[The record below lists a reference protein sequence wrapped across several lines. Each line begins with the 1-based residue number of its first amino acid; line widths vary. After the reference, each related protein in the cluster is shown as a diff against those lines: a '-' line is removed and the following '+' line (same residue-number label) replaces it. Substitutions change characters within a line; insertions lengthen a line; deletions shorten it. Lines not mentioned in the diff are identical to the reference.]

1 MEPSR
6 NNSLITN
13 YIQYCREYQ
22 TIVRTTMS
30 DLRTINDRVA
40 EFIRLDNQSTQANE
54 LLELTRRL
62 NELENSNSSYIA
74 PPSHP
79 PPPET
84 PPPPPPVPENT
95 SNTQMPPPPP
105 PVPENTLITQMPPP
119 PPPPPIPGT
128 VPENTIMTRSINNSR
143 NQTLFPLSTRMLT
156 TPIIRPP
163 PPSTNIPRTTPIRN
177 IRQSPFNSNRR
188 RNRNNRLGNRYT
200 RIFNFP
206 RETIMPPLQN
216 LSALSPVRIRPSITQ
231 IRRGTELLIWND
243 ISNNYQTQ
251 CPIDMQDFTENDS
264 ILRIRECGHIFRE
277 MNLRRHFRNST
288 RCPICRFDIRDYI
301 SSENVYSNNNIE
313 EETDVDVEPDTNEL
327 DVSNNRNR
335 NRNRNNS
342 VDTFIN
348 QTIMNSIDSTLLDV
362 IEQAVNNIPTDLSA
376 NLLETNITYEFR

>member
-22 TIVRTTMS
+22 SIVRTTMS

-105 PVPENTLITQMPPP
+105 P
-119 PPPPPIPGT
+119 IPGT
-128 VPENTIMTRSINNSR
+128 VPENTLMTRSINNSR

-163 PPSTNIPRTTPIRN
+163 PPSTNIPRTAPIRN

-251 CPIDMQDFTENDS
+251 CPIDMQDFAENDS

-301 SSENVYSNNNIE
+301 PSENVYSNNNNTE
-313 EETDVDVEPDTNEL
+313 EETEVDAESDTNDL
-327 DVSNNRNR
+327 DVSRNGNNN
-335 NRNRNNS
+335 